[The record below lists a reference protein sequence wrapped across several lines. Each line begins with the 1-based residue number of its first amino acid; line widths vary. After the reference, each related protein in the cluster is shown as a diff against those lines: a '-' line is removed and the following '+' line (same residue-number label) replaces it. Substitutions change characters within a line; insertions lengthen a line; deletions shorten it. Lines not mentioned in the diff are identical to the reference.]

1 MLKKA
6 KEVPIVRSLRNA
18 DCRKT
23 YTIFFQLKMAL
34 VEAVTEIWN
43 IFDIHSTFIM
53 EHQLQCINNNFYTS
67 SYVL

>member
-34 VEAVTEIWN
+34 VKAVTEIWN

-53 EHQLQCINNNFYTS
+53 EHQL
-67 SYVL
+67 